1 MQLSTS
7 LDGPAELHN
16 KNRPR
21 PGGNSHAL
29 AVRGIRLVQEKLGA
43 DRIGALMT
51 TTEGSLDQVE
61 AIVDEYVRLNL
72 DGIFLRPLSPYGF
85 AIKTKAYRRYNS
97 SSWMDFYTRGLRYIL
112 DLNRR
117 GTPFTEFYARLV
129 LQRMLSDRPTG
140 YVDLRSPAGTGL
152 GALVYNYD
160 GRVFASD
167 EGRMLAETGD
177 DTFELGRVE
186 TATYSSLMLSE
197 KLIEHVATS
206 LTQGAPECMDCVFEP
221 HCGADPVYHH
231 ATQRDVVGIKPLSG
245 FCTRQKGVMGLL
257 VDLLERSPQ
266 DAEILRRWGG
276 A

>member
-97 SSWMDFYTRGLRYIL
+97 SSWMEFYTRGLRYIL

-117 GTPFTEFYARLV
+117 GTPFKEFY
-129 LQRMLSDRPTG
+129 
-140 YVDLRSPAGTGL
+140 
-152 GALVYNYD
+152 D
-160 GRVFASD
+160 GQCFN
-167 EGRMLAETGD
+167 
-177 DTFELGRVE
+177 
-186 TATYSSLMLSE
+186 
-197 KLIEHVATS
+197 
-206 LTQGAPECMDCVFEP
+206 EC
-221 HCGADPVYHH
+221 
-231 ATQRDVVGIKPLSG
+231 Q
-245 FCTRQKGVMGLL
+245 
-257 VDLLERSPQ
+257 
-266 DAEILRRWGG
+266 
-276 A
+276 